1 MTATAESSTPAPP
14 AALPAGRPPAF
25 PVPPEATIVGGMFPS
40 VEGPLKVMRAM
51 RAKGTAGD
59 AVGLAVPLPGAPD
72 DPETLAKLAD
82 RPRKRFDPVS
92 YLKTV
97 VDPHAP
103 PPEFRTLIAGQNA
116 PLTRLLLQDLA
127 NWIAGVK
134 TFRIP
139 PTEMGDVSK
148 EATQGGVWV
157 LGRSNHAAAVAGL
170 DGAAVGG
177 YLGALA
183 GIGVQAPLAQ
193 DIAERIVAGEV
204 LLTTC
209 ETDGPRAARDKKWM
223 RKYGGADLFEWVVV
237 SPRRGQ
243 D

>member
-1 MTATAESSTPAPP
+1 
-14 AALPAGRPPAF
+14 
-25 PVPPEATIVGGMFPS
+25 VGGMFSS
-40 VEGPLKVMRAM
+40 VDGPLKVMRAM

-59 AVGLAVPLPGAPD
+59 AVGLAVPLPGDPD
-72 DPETLAKLAD
+72 DPETLPKLANSQ
-82 RPRKRFDPVS
+82 PRKRFDPVS

-103 PPEFRTLIAGQNA
+103 PPEFRTLIAGQNS
-116 PLTRLLLQDLA
+116 PLTRLVLRDLA

-139 PTEMGDVSK
+139 PTEVGDVSK

-170 DGAAVGG
+170 DGADVGG
-177 YLGALA
+177 YLGVLA
-183 GIGVQAPLAQ
+183 GIGVQPPVAPA
-193 DIAERIVAGEV
+193 IAERIAGGEV

-209 ETDGPRAARDKKWM
+209 ETDAARAARDKKWM
-223 RKYGGADLFEWVVV
+223 RKFGGADLFEWVVV

-243 D
+243 G

>member
-1 MTATAESSTPAPP
+1 MTATAESPAPARP
-14 AALPAGRPPAF
+14 ATLPAGRPPAF
-25 PVPPEATIVGGMFPS
+25 PLPPEATIVGGLFSS
-40 VEGPLKVMRAM
+40 VEGPQKGMRAM
-51 RAKGTAGD
+51 RGKGTAGD
-59 AVGLAVPLPGAPD
+59 AVGLAVPLPGDPD
-72 DPETLAKLAD
+72 DPETLARLAD

-92 YLKTV
+92 YLKAV
-97 VDPHAP
+97 VDPHSP
-103 PPEFRTLIAGQNA
+103 PAEFRALIAGQNA
-116 PLTRLLLQDLA
+116 PMTRLLLSDLA
-127 NWIAGVK
+127 NWISGVK

-139 PTEMGDVSK
+139 PSEVGDVSK

-170 DGAAVGG
+170 DGAEVGG
-177 YLGALA
+177 YLGVLA

-193 DIAERIVAGEV
+193 AIAERIAGGEV
-204 LLTTC
+204 LLTAC
-209 ETDGPRAARDKKWM
+209 ETDAGRAARDKKWM